1 MNAGLWLCIRL
12 PRLAHE
18 ALAAAADSSADS
30 ETPTR
35 EHAME
40 CAPADHAAIE
50 SSAIEHTAMERLAAW
65 AYQWSSRVSYRLPEG
80 PLLWLEIGA
89 SRALFGGHAALLG
102 KLEAE
107 LAQLGYSHVCAL
119 APSPTGAA
127 LLTQVGQERCVTTR
141 SQLRSRLEPLPL
153 SLLALPQGVLA
164 ALQSAGL
171 RRIGQL
177 LALPAAAIARRFGP
191 DTSRYLRRLCGTA
204 SDPRPAWRMPAT
216 YRARF
221 EFGSEVHAT
230 TALLF
235 PLRRLLLEFQGYL
248 RGRDCAV
255 LRFTLEFEHHRQ
267 AASGLTIGM
276 SAPTRDAAQF
286 LLLARERLQTVVLP
300 APVSALSL
308 AALEFTAAT
317 VVQADFFGNDTQQ
330 LQQLQLL
337 LDRLQARLGAEQVRS
352 FALTADHRPEHAWRC
367 VTPQQPAP
375 AQDTPVPARPC
386 TLLHSPRRIEP
397 PARLLSGPERI
408 ESGWWDG
415 GDATRDYY
423 VAGAEDGARL
433 WVFQDLAE
441 GAWYLQGLWT

>member
-1 MNAGLWLCIRL
+1 MSAALWLCIRL
-12 PRLAHE
+12 PRLSHE
-18 ALAAAADSSADS
+18 ALAASAQPAASAAA
-30 ETPTR
+30 TT
-35 EHAME
+35 HA
-40 CAPADHAAIE
+40 
-50 SSAIEHTAMERLAAW
+50 AMERLAAW
-65 AYQWSSRVSYRLPEG
+65 AYQWSSLVSYRLPEG

-89 SRALFGGHAALLG
+89 SRALFGGHAALLAQ
-102 KLEAE
+102 LEAE
-107 LAQLGYSHVCAL
+107 LTQLGYSHVCAL

-127 LLTQVGQERCVTTR
+127 LLTHVGQERCVTTR
-141 SQLRSRLEPLPL
+141 SQLRLRLEPLPL
-153 SLLALPQGVLA
+153 SLLALPQAVLA

-171 RRIGQL
+171 RRIGQVL
-177 LALPAAAIARRFGP
+177 VLPAAAIARRFGP
-191 DTSRYLRRLCGTA
+191 QTCLYLRRLCGTA
-204 SDPRPAWRMPAT
+204 SDPRPAWRLPAT

-255 LRFTLEFEHHRQ
+255 LRFTLGFEHRH
-267 AASGLTIGM
+267 ATSALTIGM

-286 LLLARERLQTVVLP
+286 LLLARERLQAVVLP
-300 APVSALSL
+300 AAVNALSL
-308 AALEFTAAT
+308 EALEFTAAT
-317 VVQADFFGNDTQQ
+317 VVQADFFGSDAQQ

-337 LDRLQARLGAEQVRS
+337 LDRLRARLGDEQVRGL
-352 FALTADHRPEHAWRC
+352 ALTADHRPERAWGF
-367 VTPQQPAP
+367 VTPEQSAP
-375 AQDTPVPARPC
+375 TPDTRAPARPC
-386 TLLHSPRRIEP
+386 TLLQNPRRIEP
-397 PARLLSGPERI
+397 PERLLSGPERI

-441 GAWYLQGLWT
+441 GAWYLQGLWS

>member
-1 MNAGLWLCIRL
+1 MSAGLWLCIRL

-18 ALAAAADSSADS
+18 ALAAAADYSAGT
-30 ETPTR
+30 EAAVPR
-35 EHAME
+35 HA
-40 CAPADHAAIE
+40 
-50 SSAIEHTAMERLAAW
+50 AIEHTAMERLAAW
-65 AYQWSSRVSYRLPEG
+65 AYQWTSLVSYRLPEG
-80 PLLWLEIGA
+80 PLLWLEVGA
-89 SRALFGGHAALLG
+89 SRALFGGHAALLA

-107 LAQLGYSHVCAL
+107 LTQLGYSHVCAL

-127 LLTQVGQERCVTTR
+127 LLTQVGRERCVPTR

-153 SLLALPQGVLA
+153 SLLALPQAVLA

-177 LALPAAAIARRFGP
+177 LVLPAAAIARRFGP
-191 DTSRYLRRLCGTA
+191 QTCLYLQRLCGTA
-204 SDPRPAWRMPAT
+204 SDPRPAWRMPVT

-255 LRFTLEFEHHRQ
+255 LRFTLGFEHRH
-267 AASGLTIGM
+267 ATSGLTIGM
-276 SAPTRDAAQF
+276 SAASRDAAQF
-286 LLLARERLQTVVLP
+286 LLLARERLQAVVLP

-308 AALEFTAAT
+308 EALEFTAAT
-317 VVQADFFGNDTQQ
+317 VVQADFFGSDAQQ

-337 LDRLQARLGAEQVRS
+337 LDRLRARLGDEQVRGL
-352 FALTADHRPEHAWRC
+352 ALAADHRPERAWRF
-367 VTPQQPAP
+367 VTPEQSTPA
-375 AQDTPVPARPC
+375 ADTQAPARPC
-386 TLLHSPRRIEP
+386 TLLHNPRRIEP

-441 GAWYLQGLWT
+441 GGWYLQGLWT

>member
-18 ALAAAADSSADS
+18 ALAVAADPSASTDERAAA
-30 ETPTR
+30 
-35 EHAME
+35 H
-40 CAPADHAAIE
+40 HAAIE
-50 SSAIEHTAMERLAAW
+50 PTAIEHTAMERLAAW
-65 AYQWSSRVSYRLPEG
+65 AYQWSSLVSYRLPEG
-80 PLLWLEIGA
+80 PLLWLEVGA
-89 SRALFGGHAALLG
+89 SRALFGGHAALLA

-107 LAQLGYSHVCAL
+107 LTQLGYSHVCAL

-127 LLTQVGQERCVTTR
+127 LLTHVGQERCVTTR
-141 SQLRSRLEPLPL
+141 AQLRSRLEPLPL
-153 SLLALPQGVLA
+153 SLLALPQAVLA

-171 RRIGQL
+171 RRIGQVL
-177 LALPAAAIARRFGP
+177 LLPAAAIARRFGP
-191 DTSRYLRRLCGTA
+191 QICLYLRRLCGTA
-204 SDPRPAWRMPAT
+204 SDPRPAWRLPAT

-221 EFGSEVHAT
+221 EFGSEVHAA

-255 LRFTLEFEHHRQ
+255 LRFTLEFEHYRH

-286 LLLARERLQTVVLP
+286 LLLARERLQAAVLP

-317 VVQADFFGNDTQQ
+317 VVQSDLFGSDAQQ

-337 LDRLQARLGAEQVRS
+337 LDRLQARLGAEQVRGL
-352 FALTADHRPEHAWRC
+352 ALTADHRPEQAWRF
-367 VTPQQPAP
+367 VTPARSAP
-375 AQDTPVPARPC
+375 TSDTPAPARPC
-386 TLLHSPRRIEP
+386 ALLHSPRRIEP

-423 VAGAEDGARL
+423 VAGTEDGARL

-441 GAWYLQGLWT
+441 GGWYLQGLWS